1 MVHSKSLS
9 SSSQRNRWPV
19 LVSAMALAAAFAATA
34 NAQSVAV
41 QAAVAPAPKV
51 AVLPTTEQRW
61 SEFHADPI
69 KFMNMLPHKKTS
81 GPRKALTQ
89 FSTADVTS
97 RTFIDKKNGARIGG
111 KGFEF
116 APNFRDENGVGL
128 ADIIEGR
135 AGARESVSDFLDLR
149 QFTTRKPV
157 MNLQEMETE
166 GLREGKL
173 DETPWSDTYWPIYMG
188 VLGARYANQTFSSAS
203 DWKGY
208 YEFISKNSEKLSKV
222 SKNAN
227 PLMLES
233 LSPSEKYDLLIGD
246 LTDGATVYDSGYLT
260 PHMWEEGKQ
269 YWDDRGEVEAWMG
282 ICHGWAPAAYMLPRP
297 TKAVDVTAADGQKT
311 LKFYPSDIKG
321 LGSYLWAKTHVP
333 TRFIG
338 GRCNDKNA
346 ETDPET
352 GRVLNEK
359 CFDTNPAN
367 WHQIIVNQI
376 GLAKK
381 SFVMDATFDYEVWNQ
396 PVYSYSYKYFN
407 PQTGKNARSLRTAT
421 VAIDKFTKDKFK
433 KFRSNKAA
441 HVVGIEMEVTYVVET
456 SANHNEIDSPEQ
468 DATTSVTYMYDLE
481 LDENMEIIGGEWY
494 SNAHPDFLWNPVADG
509 RAVTIG
515 DSRLTGTW
523 DGKSALPKFWRDMA
537 VMTAVHNG
545 LPLASIVESL
555 IEASNKAE

>member
-1 MVHSKSLS
+1 MVQSHSF
-9 SSSQRNRWPV
+9 RNRWSV
-19 LVSAMALAAAFAATA
+19 LVSATAIAAAFAATA
-34 NAQSVAV
+34 NANPAAPVQKSPVAS
-41 QAAVAPAPKV
+41 PAT
-51 AVLPTTEQRW
+51 AMEQRW
-61 SEFHADPI
+61 SEFQADPV

-81 GPRKALTQ
+81 GPRKGLTQ
-89 FSTADVTS
+89 FSAADIKTGA
-97 RTFIDKKNGARIGG
+97 FIDKKNGARVGG

-116 APNFRDENGVGL
+116 APDFRDENGVSLG
-128 ADIIEGR
+128 DIIDGR
-135 AGARESVSDFLDLR
+135 AGARESVMDFLDLA
-149 QFTTRKPV
+149 QFKTRKPV
-157 MNLQEMETE
+157 LNLGEMDSE

-188 VLGARYANQTFSSAS
+188 VLGARYANQNFASAS
-203 DWKGY
+203 NWKGY
-208 YEFISKNSEKLSKV
+208 FEFISKKSEKLSQV
-222 SKNAN
+222 VKNAN
-227 PLMLES
+227 PLMLDS

-246 LTDGATVYDSGYLT
+246 LTDGATTYESGYLT
-260 PHMWEEGKQ
+260 PHMWEEGRQ
-269 YWDDRGEVEAWMG
+269 YWDERGEVEAWMG

-297 TKAVDVTAADGQKT
+297 TKAVDVSSADGQT
-311 LKFYPSDIKG
+311 SLKFYPSDIKG
-321 LGSYLWAKTHVP
+321 LGSYLWAKTRVP

-338 GRCNDKNA
+338 GRCNDKDA

-376 GLAKK
+376 GVAKK

-407 PQTGKNARSLRTAT
+407 PQTGKSARTLRTAT
-421 VAIDKFTKDKFK
+421 VAVDKFTKDKFK

-441 HVVGIEMEVTYVVET
+441 FVVGIEMEVTYVVET
-456 SANHNEIDSPEQ
+456 SATHNEVDAPEY

-481 LDENMEIIGGEWY
+481 LDANMEIVGGEWY

-509 RAVTIG
+509 RATTIG
-515 DSRLTGTW
+515 DSRLRGTW
-523 DGKSALPKFWRDMA
+523 DGKSALPKFWRDVA

-545 LPLASIVESL
+545 VPLASIIETL
-555 IEASNKAE
+555 IDVANKPQ